1 MSGTPSARDL
11 RAAATQAAD
20 LTVRSAPAVVAGHL
34 LVMVLE
40 SAVPVATAWLTKLVL
55 DGLTRAAPTGTV
67 LWLVAGLAVIGVL
80 AGAAGSSGEYL
91 RAELG
96 RRAGRR
102 AMDRLFAATERFTGL
117 GRFEDPRFLDR
128 LRLAQQGVDSSP
140 DFVTGVFGL
149 GRASLTLIGFVG
161 SLLVLS
167 PVMTGVVLAAAVPML
182 VMEIRLSRR
191 RAAVAW
197 QVGPAERR
205 ELFYRTLLT
214 SVDAAKE
221 IRLFGSGRF
230 LRQRMTA
237 ERSAVDA
244 ARRLMDLRTL
254 RVEGT
259 LAALAALVAG
269 GGLVWAVL
277 AATRGILTV
286 GDVSM
291 FVAAVVGV
299 QGASRAMVSE
309 LATTHHSVL
318 MFDHY
323 RAVVQAGPDLPEP
336 ARPHPLPALRHG
348 LRLRD
353 VWFRYSDEHPWI
365 LRGVDL
371 FVPYG
376 ATVAL
381 VGLNGAGKSTLVK
394 LLCRLYDP
402 QRGSITWDGV
412 DLREVSQAR
421 LRDRISVVFQDH
433 MNYDLTAAENIALGD
448 IGALEDPSRIR
459 AAAGRAGI
467 HDTLTTLPR
476 GYDTLL
482 TRMFFEGAEPGS
494 GASGVVLSGG
504 QWQRLALAR
513 ALVRDRRDLMI
524 LDEPSSGLD
533 PMAEHEV
540 HERVRDHRA
549 GATSLLISHRLNTV
563 RRADLIVV
571 LADGRI
577 VEQGDHDTLMAAGGG
592 YAALFRLQSE
602 GYREAVG

>member
-1 MSGTPSARDL
+1 M
-11 RAAATQAAD
+11 
-20 LTVRSAPAVVAGHL
+20 
-34 LVMVLE
+34 
-40 SAVPVATAWLTKLVL
+40 TAWLTKLVL
-55 DGLTRAAPTGTV
+55 DGLTSAAPAGTV
-67 LWLVAGLAVIGVL
+67 LWLVAALAVTGVL

-182 VMEIRLSRR
+182 VMETRLSRR

-221 IRLFGSGRF
+221 IRLFGSGGF

-244 ARRLMDLRTL
+244 ARRHMDLRTL
-254 RVEGT
+254 RVEGA

-277 AATRGILTV
+277 AATRGVLTV

-336 ARPHPLPALRHG
+336 ARPRPLPALRRG
-348 LRLRD
+348 LRLDD

-376 ATVAL
+376 STVAL

-448 IGALEDPSRIR
+448 IGTLEDPSRIR

-482 TRMFFEGAEPGS
+482 TRMFFEGAEPDS

-571 LADGRI
+571 LEDGRI
-577 VEQGDHDTLMAAGGG
+577 VEQGDHDTLMASGGG